1 MNTTGK
7 KYGGRTKGTPNKLS
21 AEIKESLSLLI
32 SEAVSSL
39 DINSMS
45 KSEKLKLIQLGLPYV
60 ITKPQ
65 TEEVVEE
72 QKFTVEIIDRLTDYS
87 DKEILDLVLG
97 NAEFTD

>member
-21 AEIKESLSLLI
+21 TEIKESLSLLI

-60 ITKPQ
+60 VTKPQ

-87 DKEILDLVLG
+87 DKEIDSAIK
-97 NAEFTD
+97 NN

>member
-45 KSEKLKLIQLGLPYV
+45 KSEKLKLIQLGLSYV

-87 DKEILDLVLG
+87 DKEIDSAIK
-97 NAEFTD
+97 NN

>member
-87 DKEILDLVLG
+87 DKDIDSAIK
-97 NAEFTD
+97 NN

>member
-45 KSEKLKLIQLGLPYV
+45 KSEKFKQNIIGKLSTLKSLIHSGLP
-60 ITKPQ
+60 
-65 TEEVVEE
+65 
-72 QKFTVEIIDRLTDYS
+72 
-87 DKEILDLVLG
+87 
-97 NAEFTD
+97 

>member
-45 KSEKLKLIQLGLPYV
+45 KSEKLKLIQLGLPYIV
-60 ITKPQ
+60 TKAQ

-87 DKEILDLVLG
+87 DKEIDSAIK
-97 NAEFTD
+97 NN

>member
-21 AEIKESLSLLI
+21 TEIKESLSLLI

-39 DINSMS
+39 DINAMS
-45 KSEKLKLIQLGLPYV
+45 KSEKLKLIQLGLPYIV
-60 ITKPQ
+60 TKAQ

-72 QKFTVEIIDRLTDYS
+72 QKFTVEIIDRLTKYS
-87 DKEILDLVLG
+87 DKELDQAIKG
-97 NAEFTD
+97 

>member
-60 ITKPQ
+60 IKKPQ

-87 DKEILDLVLG
+87 DKEIDSAIK
-97 NAEFTD
+97 NN

>member
-39 DINSMS
+39 DINAMS
-45 KSEKLKLIQLGLPYV
+45 KSEKLKLIQLGLPQV

-87 DKEILDLVLG
+87 DTEIDSAIK
-97 NAEFTD
+97 NN

>member
-65 TEEVVEE
+65 IEEVVEE

-87 DKEILDLVLG
+87 DKEIDSAIK
-97 NAEFTD
+97 NN

>member
-60 ITKPQ
+60 VTKPQ
-65 TEEVVEE
+65 IEEVVEE

-87 DKEILDLVLG
+87 DKEIDSAIK
-97 NAEFTD
+97 NN

>member
-7 KYGGRTKGTPNKLS
+7 KFGGRTKGTPNKLS

-45 KSEKLKLIQLGLPYV
+45 KSEKLKLIQLGLSYV

-87 DKEILDLVLG
+87 DKEIDSAIK
-97 NAEFTD
+97 NN

>member
-21 AEIKESLSLLI
+21 TEIKESLSLLI

-87 DKEILDLVLG
+87 DKEIDSAIK
-97 NAEFTD
+97 NN

>member
-87 DKEILDLVLG
+87 DKEIDSAIKK
-97 NAEFTD
+97 N

>member
-60 ITKPQ
+60 VTKPQ

-87 DKEILDLVLG
+87 DKEIDSAIK
-97 NAEFTD
+97 NN

>member
-1 MNTTGK
+1 MNTSGK

-45 KSEKLKLIQLGLPYV
+45 KSEKLKLIQLGLSYV

-87 DKEILDLVLG
+87 DKEIDSAIK
-97 NAEFTD
+97 NN